1 MSYRDGILSEL
12 EWARV
17 RRAAESLVDKYI
29 DQPFADGF
37 EDDLKEILKAGRLSG
52 GVTAQALRWMTET
65 R

>member
-1 MSYRDGILSEL
+1 MSYKDGILSES

-17 RRAAESLVDKYI
+17 RTAAESLADKYI

-37 EDDLKEILKAGRLSG
+37 ENDLKKLLRTKSVSG
-52 GVTAQALRWMTET
+52 GVTAQALKWLGET